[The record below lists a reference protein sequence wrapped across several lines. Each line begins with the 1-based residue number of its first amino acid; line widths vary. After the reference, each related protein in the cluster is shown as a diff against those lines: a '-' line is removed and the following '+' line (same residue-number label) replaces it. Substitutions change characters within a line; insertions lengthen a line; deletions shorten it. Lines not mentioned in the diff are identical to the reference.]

1 MHGYRNSASD
11 PWRDLTSME
20 AEYSLG
26 GHSTQALMG
35 SAMGYGRWERPVEMV
50 MGSSVLS

>member
-1 MHGYRNSASD
+1 
-11 PWRDLTSME
+11 ME

-26 GHSTQALMG
+26 GHSTQALIS
-35 SAMGYGRWERPVEMV
+35 SAMGYGHWERPVEMV